1 MSDPHAASPAA
12 PHPAPQ
18 AAPARVDAIGI
29 VAFVLAIVLVVFDLV
44 GVIITA
50 SALRSSDIGA
60 IATSSL
66 VVSAIMVVLALTAIA
81 VGITACLRG
90 GPTRVYG
97 AIGTTAG
104 AMVLLAE
111 FGTLLY
117 SLIVSG

>member
-1 MSDPHAASPAA
+1 MSDPHAVSSAA
-12 PHPAPQ
+12 PHPVPHA
-18 AAPARVDAIGI
+18 AAPRVDAIGV
-29 VAFVLAIVLVVFDLV
+29 VAFVLAIVLVVLDLV

-50 SALRSSDIGA
+50 FALKSGEIGA
-60 IATSSL
+60 IASSSL
-66 VVSAIMVVLALTAIA
+66 VVSAIMVVLALTAVS
-81 VGITACLRG
+81 VGIVACLRG

-104 AMVLLAE
+104 AMVLLTQ